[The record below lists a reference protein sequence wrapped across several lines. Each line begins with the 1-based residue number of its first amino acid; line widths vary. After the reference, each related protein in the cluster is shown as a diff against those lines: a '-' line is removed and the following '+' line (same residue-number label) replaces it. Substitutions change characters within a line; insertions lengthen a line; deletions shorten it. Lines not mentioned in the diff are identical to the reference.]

1 MQHPCHAARAADRL
15 RVWMCTFSTCSC
27 THTHRFSHTH
37 TDAHLMHIQ
46 TQSTDTQRDIYGG
59 SRSSSPS
66 VCASL
71 LVPMIGLIKQIMTG
85 YKQWRLCFCIM
96 SASVGTKW
104 KPLWCFHPQSGRIAP
119 MLFRLYLPHHSP
131 PTSSLCPAQR
141 VEPAQ
146 HHQRNI
152 TSLSSQPQV
161 NSDWVPRSPWVV
173 TECLTCLT
181 RSYSARSK

>member
-1 MQHPCHAARAADRL
+1 MQPEQQTVCESGCVLSRL
-15 RVWMCTFSTCSC
+15 VLA
-27 THTHRFSHTH
+27 HTHRFSHTH

-66 VCASL
+66 VCAAIL
-71 LVPMIGLIKQIMTG
+71 TPMIGLIKQIMTG

-119 MLFRLYLPHHSP
+119 MLFRLYLPHPPLHPLPPSAPHSVWNQP
-131 PTSSLCPAQR
+131 
-141 VEPAQ
+141 
-146 HHQRNI
+146 NI
-152 TSLSSQPQV
+152 TRETLPLYHHSRKSTVTEYPEAPGWWLSAWPVWLGATLPDLSSV
-161 NSDWVPRSPWVV
+161 
-173 TECLTCLT
+173 
-181 RSYSARSK
+181 